1 MRSPD
6 FYPLLFRMQQ
16 VWQSWWR
23 RVSAIALSLA
33 CVLAIAGCSS
43 TGSGGGG
50 DIVIGSKNYS
60 EQVVLGE
67 LMAQHIEAQTDL
79 DVERQFNLGGTF
91 ICHKAISNGNIDA
104 YVEYTGTAF
113 TAILERTPIADAQK
127 TYQQVKQIYD
137 REFDI
142 HVFDPLGFENTYAII
157 IRGKDARQYNID
169 TISDIAPYTSDWQA
183 GFGYE
188 FIEREDG
195 FTGLK
200 QTYNLKFD
208 EQPQVMDLGLMYRA
222 LIENKVD
229 VVAGN
234 STDGLIKTFDLK
246 VLEDN
251 KDYFPP
257 YQAVPVVRKAVLDE
271 YPQLRTA
278 IEQLSG
284 TISEDDMRQMNY
296 EVDGQFRKPADVARE
311 FLKAKGLL

>member
-1 MRSPD
+1 
-6 FYPLLFRMQQ
+6 
-16 VWQSWWR
+16 
-23 RVSAIALSLA
+23 
-33 CVLAIAGCSS
+33 
-43 TGSGGGG
+43 
-50 DIVIGSKNYS
+50 
-60 EQVVLGE
+60 
-67 LMAQHIEAQTDL
+67 MAQHIEAQTDL

-113 TAILERTPIADAQK
+113 TAILGRTPIADAQK

-142 HVFDPLGFENTYAII
+142 HVFEPLGFENTYAII
-157 IRGKDARQYNID
+157 IRGEDARQYDID
-169 TISDIAPYTSDWQA
+169 KISDAAQYTRDWQA

-200 QTYNLKFD
+200 QTYNLTFD

-251 KDYFPP
+251 KNYFPP
-257 YQAVPVVRKAVLDE
+257 YQAVPVARKEVLDE

-284 TISEDDMRQMNY
+284 MISEDDMRQMNY